1 MLFLLPI
8 SLLNFVCIFGG
19 LGYGAVIVTGIYIG
33 AEAIDKAVIQ
43 SGKREEGS
51 YTGVLRVFT
60 AFSYA
65 IQTLIFAIVSSFTGY
80 VSGNPSTYADGYVGL
95 LIQISLIPFFIVI
108 IGVIAFTLMYTI
120 TKEDALQNT
129 EKLKQIGL

>member
-1 MLFLLPI
+1 M
-8 SLLNFVCIFGG
+8 
-19 LGYGAVIVTGIYIG
+19 
-33 AEAIDKAVIQ
+33 
-43 SGKREEGS
+43 
-51 YTGVLRVFT
+51 
-60 AFSYA
+60 
-65 IQTLIFAIVSSFTGY
+65 IFAIVSSFTGY

>member
-1 MLFLLPI
+1 M
-8 SLLNFVCIFGG
+8 CIFGG

-60 AFSYA
+60 AF
-65 IQTLIFAIVSSFTGY
+65 
-80 VSGNPSTYADGYVGL
+80 
-95 LIQISLIPFFIVI
+95 
-108 IGVIAFTLMYTI
+108 LMRFR
-120 TKEDALQNT
+120 L
-129 EKLKQIGL
+129 